1 MNKKNNILRFERNAE
16 YYYERFERHADNF
29 NYLDALVNIRRARE
43 LDPENDEYALSMAE
57 VLTEMG
63 IYDESN
69 AILLPM
75 YYRKSLY
82 QDDVLFNLGCNFYG
96 LRENEK
102 AYDCFSQYVTLYP
115 NADLVYDASDMID
128 MLSEEDVIEELPLT
142 PAQNEL
148 ADRGKYLIDCGDYA
162 GAIEVLKQLT
172 EECPGL
178 HFAENNL
185 SLAYYCLRD
194 LQKAIF
200 VANNILKSDP
210 QNLHALSNLA
220 LFHYANGVPN
230 SENIFLKKLP
240 RLVPADGDDSFKLLL
255 TYCELGE
262 HKKAYNQLGRLLDEK
277 PYDARALFIAGL
289 ISANIGEYKESFDY
303 FDKMLR
309 IDPMDSLALYYK
321 EQIREALKGKP
332 TEIFAYS
339 YQVPT
344 DEIRRRLDYLNQC
357 TKMDMEALLDRWNSS
372 DQTMRR
378 IVLWGLYLIEPTIKR
393 LSLELLNLIGDDFSI
408 NALKRYLLKE
418 NEPDDVKNDI
428 FIMLNIHHVPLPYIA
443 YINGR
448 IAEVNLHPVGDPELP
463 KILEC
468 HKEVM
473 QRIASSSF
481 SDKQSDLPA
490 KSADIL
496 RRYCMKLGKAPVFRN
511 YNTWAAAL
519 LYTALQFYNEDD
531 LPSLDDLCA
540 EFSAEHLGVSRCIKK
555 IRSTLTE
562 EP

>member
-262 HKKAYNQLGRLLDEK
+262 HNKH
-277 PYDARALFIAGL
+277 
-289 ISANIGEYKESFDY
+289 
-303 FDKMLR
+303 
-309 IDPMDSLALYYK
+309 
-321 EQIREALKGKP
+321 
-332 TEIFAYS
+332 
-339 YQVPT
+339 
-344 DEIRRRLDYLNQC
+344 
-357 TKMDMEALLDRWNSS
+357 
-372 DQTMRR
+372 
-378 IVLWGLYLIEPTIKR
+378 TI
-393 LSLELLNLIGDDFSI
+393 N
-408 NALKRYLLKE
+408 
-418 NEPDDVKNDI
+418 
-428 FIMLNIHHVPLPYIA
+428 
-443 YINGR
+443 
-448 IAEVNLHPVGDPELP
+448 
-463 KILEC
+463 
-468 HKEVM
+468 
-473 QRIASSSF
+473 
-481 SDKQSDLPA
+481 
-490 KSADIL
+490 SAD
-496 RRYCMKLGKAPVFRN
+496 CWMKNLMMPVR
-511 YNTWAAAL
+511 
-519 LYTALQFYNEDD
+519 
-531 LPSLDDLCA
+531 SL
-540 EFSAEHLGVSRCIKK
+540 SQG
-555 IRSTLTE
+555 
-562 EP
+562 